1 MKNKLVMGTMAL
13 TLSAMLAACG
23 GDDDMGSGDMSDN
36 MDENMEEN
44 MDENMDDMDHME
56 DEDSMEGMDHSG
68 MDMSGSG
75 EVPEGLEEAENPTFE
90 EGDTA
95 IITEAHMEGMEGAE
109 ATIVGAYDTV
119 AYSISY
125 DPTDGGERVEDHKWI
140 IHEEIT
146 DAADEPYAEGDEVQ
160 VEAEHMEGMDGATA
174 TIDTAEETTVYMIDF
189 TLESGEEV
197 TNHKWVTEDELS
209 AE

>member
-1 MKNKLVMGTMAL
+1 MRNKLMMGTIAL
-13 TLSAMLAACG
+13 TLSAGLAACG
-23 GDDDMGSGDMSDN
+23 GNEMGDN
-36 MDENMEEN
+36 MNEDMEENMDGQMEDMEEN
-44 MDENMDDMDHME
+44 MDEQMD
-56 DEDSMEGMDHSG
+56 GMDHSG

-75 EVPEGLEEAENPTFE
+75 EVPEGLEEAENPAFE

-125 DPTDGGERVEDHKWI
+125 DPANGGERVEDHKWI

-146 DAADEPYAEGDEVQ
+146 EASEEPYTEGDEVQ
-160 VEAEHMEGMDGATA
+160 VEAEHMEGMNGATA
-174 TIDTAEETTVYMIDF
+174 TIDSAEETTVYMIDF

-197 TNHKWVTEDELS
+197 TNHKWVTEEELS

>member
-13 TLSAMLAACG
+13 TLSVLLAACG
-23 GDDDMGSGDMSDN
+23 GGDDMGSGDMSDN

-44 MDENMDDMDHME
+44 MDENMDDME

-146 DAADEPYAEGDEVQ
+146 DAGEEPYTEGDEVKA
-160 VEAEHMEGMDGATA
+160 EAEHMEGMDGATV
-174 TIDTAEETTVYMIDF
+174 TIDTAVETTVYMIDF

>member
-1 MKNKLVMGTMAL
+1 MIVKKNKLLMGAL
-13 TLSAMLAACG
+13 AFTLSATLVACG
-23 GDDDMGSGDMSDN
+23 GNDDEMGSGDMN
-36 MDENMEEN
+36 EHMEEN
-44 MDENMDDMDHME
+44 MDHMDE
-56 DEDSMEGMDHSG
+56 SDSMEGMDHSG

-75 EVPEGLEEAENPTFE
+75 EIPEGLEEAENPTFE
-90 EGDTA
+90 VGDTA

-125 DPTDGGERVEDHKWI
+125 DPTSGGERVEDHKWI

-146 DAADEPYAEGDEVQ
+146 DAPGEPYAEGDEVQ
-160 VEAEHMEGMDGATA
+160 VEADHMEGMDGATA
-174 TIDTAEETTVYMIDF
+174 TIDSVEETTVYMIDF
-189 TLESGEEV
+189 PLESGEEV
-197 TNHKWVTEDELS
+197 TNHKWVTESELS

>member
-1 MKNKLVMGTMAL
+1 MKNKLLMGTMAF

-23 GDDDMGSGDMSDN
+23 GDDEMGSGDMSDN
-36 MDENMEEN
+36 MEENME
-44 MDENMDDMDHME
+44 ENMDDMDHME
-56 DEDSMEGMDHSG
+56 DEDSMGGMDHSG
-68 MDMSGSG
+68 MNMSGSG
-75 EVPEGLEEAENPTFE
+75 EVPEGLGEAENPTFE

-109 ATIVGAYDTV
+109 ATIVGAYHTV

-146 DAADEPYAEGDEVQ
+146 DATEEPYAEGDEVQ
-160 VEAEHMEGMDGATA
+160 VEAEHMEGMNGVTA
-174 TIDTAEETTVYMIDF
+174 TIDSAEETTVYMIDF
-189 TLESGEEV
+189 TLQSGEEV

>member
-1 MKNKLVMGTMAL
+1 MKNKLLMGTMAF

-23 GDDDMGSGDMSDN
+23 GDDEMGSGDMSDN
-36 MDENMEEN
+36 MEENMEEN
-44 MDENMDDMDHME
+44 MGDMDHME
-56 DEDSMEGMDHSG
+56 DEDSMGGMDHSG
-68 MDMSGSG
+68 MNMSGSG
-75 EVPEGLEEAENPTFE
+75 EVPEGLKDAENPTFE

-140 IHEEIT
+140 IYEEIT
-146 DAADEPYAEGDEVQ
+146 DAAEEPYAEGDEVQ
-160 VEAEHMEGMDGATA
+160 VEAEHMEGMDGVTA
-174 TIDTAEETTVYMIDF
+174 TIDSAEETTVYMIDF